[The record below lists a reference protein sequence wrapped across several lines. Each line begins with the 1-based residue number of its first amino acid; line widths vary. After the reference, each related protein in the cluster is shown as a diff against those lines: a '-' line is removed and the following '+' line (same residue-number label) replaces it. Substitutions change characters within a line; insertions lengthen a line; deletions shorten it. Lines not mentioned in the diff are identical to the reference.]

1 MKIRCTNRRDTLKY
15 RPPDALVGGRAT
27 MYDLFVDLAAKFG
40 DDKSYA
46 LELLRLL
53 PLPMKSALV
62 WLD

>member
-1 MKIRCTNRRDTLKY
+1 
-15 RPPDALVGGRAT
+15 